1 MQASF
6 ILNAVSNVFII
17 GVLLMW
23 RPKRPVEELPREHLL
38 PAMASGLRYVGGS
51 PTVLTVMLRC
61 FVFTGLAGA
70 VWALLPLVA
79 RQDLGGGPSTY
90 GVLLTSLG
98 IGAIIGAINIGTLRR
113 HTSSQVMVAIGT
125 SCFAVATL
133 VLGLMQN
140 LYAVVP
146 ALVLGGAAWMTT
158 LSSFNVMVQLSAAN
172 WVKARVLSIYQMS
185 LFGGLALGSWGW
197 GHAAEAIGTGQA
209 LTIAGSLPPGRV
221 SSWGCVSACRPISR
235 PTSRRSQ
242 PSPAP
247 RWRPASMPGLESV
260 AVTIEYDVDPAKAA
274 AFSRAMRQLRRL
286 RKRDGAVRWTLY
298 QDAAKPSRWVEAF
311 AAALLARRSPPPA
324 ARHHGGS
331 RNAGPH
337 PQLPSGDGAAAR
349 IPSAGARHSPHGLA
363 ARRRCGGVTE
373 DSRLYAA

>member
-1 MQASF
+1 
-6 ILNAVSNVFII
+6 
-17 GVLLMW
+17 
-23 RPKRPVEELPREHLL
+23 VEELPREHLL

-61 FVFTGLAGA
+61 FTFTALAGA

-98 IGAIIGAINIGTLRR
+98 IGAIIGALNIGTLRR

-133 VLGLMQN
+133 ALGLMQN

-197 GHAAEAIGTGQA
+197 GHTAEAIGTGRA
-209 LTIAGSLPPGRV
+209 LTIAGAGLLVSLVLGLRFRLPANVAPDL
-221 SSWGCVSACRPISR
+221 SPIPALPR
-235 PTSRRSQ
+235 PTL
-242 PSPAP
+242 AP
-247 RWRPASMPGLESV
+247 GVDAGPGSV

-274 AFSRAMRQLRRL
+274 AFSSAMRSLRRL

-298 QDAAKPSRWVEAF
+298 QDAAKPNRWVEAF
-311 AAALLARRSPPPA
+311 LLRSWLDDLRHQRRATMADRGTLDRVRSFHQGAEPPRVSHLLARGTPRMGWPPGADA
-324 ARHHGGS
+324 A
-331 RNAGPH
+331 
-337 PQLPSGDGAAAR
+337 
-349 IPSAGARHSPHGLA
+349 
-363 ARRRCGGVTE
+363 E
-373 DSRLYAA
+373 